1 MSAKRWTFLAAA
13 IVPCAI
19 LALFCA
25 VTVHEWW
32 LISTNQIVVTPRPT
46 PGVSSVPE
54 VPAERLLPMIV
65 GSGLL
70 AAGFAFAA
78 WRQSKAALISA
89 YLALALVALLPL
101 LRRLL

>member
-1 MSAKRWTFLAAA
+1 MRAKRWAFLAAA
-13 IVPCAI
+13 VVPCAV
-19 LALFCA
+19 LLLFCA

-32 LISTNQIVVTPRPT
+32 LISTNQIVVTPRPS

-54 VPAERLLPMIV
+54 VPAERLLPIIV

-78 WRQSKAALISA
+78 WRRSRAGLVSA
-89 YLALALVALLPL
+89 YLALVLVALLPL
-101 LRRLL
+101 LRRML